1 MQIRLQKMIADCG
14 ITSRRKAEVLITE
27 GKVTV
32 NGKKVTELGTKVDPE
47 LDMVTV
53 NNELIDLDKVD
64 PLYIVLN
71 KPRSCMTTLDDPEG
85 RMTVLDCLKGI
96 KARVFP
102 VGRLDYLSEGLLLMT
117 NDGDFAQKIAHPKYE
132 VTKVYEVKVFGRINE
147 FILKELKKG
156 IVDFDGVLKPQSV
169 RVIKQLQNKTWIE
182 FRLTEGKNREIR
194 RLCEAVG
201 LTIDKLKRV
210 AIEGL
215 SITGIKPGE
224 FFMYTKTDLLKKLGM
239 RADGTKINKD
249 YARHKYV
256 SPKKSVPVA
265 KVRVPKDRTKAN
277 DPTFQKFRKET
288 YNDVLKSL
296 NEKKEKAKLEGF
308 KFQEGNEK

>member
-1 MQIRLQKMIADCG
+1 MEIRLQKMIADCG

-47 LDMVTV
+47 IDMVTV
-53 NNELIDLDKVD
+53 NGELIDLDKID
-64 PLYIVLN
+64 PLYIILN
-71 KPRSCMTTLDDPEG
+71 KPRSCMTTLNDPEG
-85 RMTVLDCLKGI
+85 RKTVLDCLKGI

-102 VGRLDYLSEGLLLMT
+102 VGRLDYLSEGLLIMT
-117 NDGDFAQKIAHPKYE
+117 NDGDLAQKIAHPKYE
-132 VTKVYEVKVFGRINE
+132 VTKVYEVKIFGRINE
-147 FILKELKKG
+147 YILNELKKG
-156 IVDFDGVLKPQSV
+156 IVDYDGVLKPKSV
-169 RVIKQLQNKTWIE
+169 RVIKQLQNKTWLE
-182 FRLTEGKNREIR
+182 FRLNEGKNREIR

-224 FFMYTKTDLLKKLGM
+224 FVMYSKTDLLKKLGM
-239 RADGTKINKD
+239 KADGTKVKKE
-249 YARHKYV
+249 YARHIYK

-277 DPTFQKFRKET
+277 DPTFQKFRKDT
-288 YNDVLKSL
+288 YNEVVKTLK
-296 NEKKEKAKLEGF
+296 EKREKAKSEGDGL
-308 KFQEGNEK
+308 KFNNK